1 MSEPRI
7 DSSCCS
13 SPAQESDSERYV
25 SGEKSGFF
33 SKLLGRLANTSI
45 FGILNR

>member
-33 SKLLGRLANTSI
+33 SKLLVRDVDIRRL
-45 FGILNR
+45 